1 MKTDGFVEHSSGQFN
16 IDFVVA
22 AFFDVR
28 SVLPALSLQCRQD
41 C

>member
-1 MKTDGFVEHSSGQFN
+1 MKNRQISVTFFRTIN

-28 SVLPALSLQCRQD
+28 SVLPALSLQCWQD